1 MAKKG
6 RSWGSYVAALLSI
19 TLVLTMSGALVF
31 VLLNAKSVADRVRE
45 NLGCSII
52 LKDKSS
58 SADVSRLKKVLD
70 ARPYV
75 YSTEYISK
83 ERAAEEFKKDL
94 GEDFE
99 LILGYNP
106 LRPSIELKLQ
116 PEYANVDSIEMLI
129 PVLLREE
136 IIQEVSYQKTLVQL
150 VSENVRR
157 ISLFM
162 LTAIAIFLL
171 ISFVLI
177 RNTIHQYVHAKRFLI
192 KTMQLVG
199 AKASFIARP
208 FVGDGLLLGLFSS
221 LLAILL
227 LYVGV
232 YLLQEQVADV
242 LMIMEVGTLV
252 AVAAVVVTIGL
263 LVSWISSWISVIVYL
278 RRGEDELY

>member
-58 SADVSRLKKVLD
+58 SADVLRLKKVLD

-99 LILGYNP
+99 SILGYNP
-106 LRPSIELKLQ
+106 LRPSIEMKLQ

-263 LVSWISSWISVIVYL
+263 LVSWISSWISVMVYL

>member
-6 RSWGSYVAALLSI
+6 RNWGSYVAALLSI

-75 YSTEYISK
+75 FSTEYISK

-99 LILGYNP
+99 SILGYNP

-129 PVLLREE
+129 PILLREE

-232 YLLQEQVADV
+232 YLLQEQIADV

-263 LVSWISSWISVIVYL
+263 LVSWISSWISVMLYL

>member
-99 LILGYNP
+99 SILGYNP